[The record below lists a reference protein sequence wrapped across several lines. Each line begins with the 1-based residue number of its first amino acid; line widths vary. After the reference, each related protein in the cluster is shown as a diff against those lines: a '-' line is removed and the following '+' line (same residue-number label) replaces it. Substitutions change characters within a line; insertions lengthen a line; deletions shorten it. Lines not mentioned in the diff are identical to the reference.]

1 MQVSKIAVPLPRS
14 ITCWNCFQQEYF
26 ISPANVEE
34 FARTMRL
41 FSKDIS
47 EYFLQDGNVPT
58 SIARG
63 VVGIN
68 EFIEVL
74 SPYFYNPNNK

>member
-1 MQVSKIAVPLPRS
+1 MKTENTNPATQY
-14 ITCWNCFQQEYF
+14 CFPAEALQEYF